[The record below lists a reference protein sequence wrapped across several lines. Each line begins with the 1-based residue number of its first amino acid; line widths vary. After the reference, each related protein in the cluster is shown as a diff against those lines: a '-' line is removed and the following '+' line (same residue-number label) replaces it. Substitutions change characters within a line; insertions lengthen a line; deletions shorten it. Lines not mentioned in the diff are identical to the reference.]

1 MMNEKVLP
9 APGRVLIAP
18 SEVDPSEQQQQTP
31 SGLFVVLM
39 GGDPGQTSCA
49 LTRGVVLA
57 CGEEVNT
64 FWDEVTPG
72 STVLY
77 HGHAA
82 NPVGENHLLPV
93 NQIAAV
99 VEG

>member
-1 MMNEKVLP
+1 MMGEDIYP

-18 SEVDPSEQQQQTP
+18 SDIDPSEEQQQRA
-31 SGLFVVLM
+31 SGLIVVM
-39 GGDPGQTSCA
+39 GDPDPDQTSCP
-49 LTRGVVLA
+49 LTRGVVLR
-57 CGEEVNT
+57 CGAEVGA
-64 FWDEVTPG
+64 FWDQVAPG
-72 STVLY
+72 ATVLY

-99 VEG
+99 VND